1 MRYHLILLLILPI
14 LLLACGEEKEDATEK
29 APEMV
34 IIEPPPLAD
43 TAYNPENEVVFEY
56 TIWKEYAHLAT
67 QVPKEAADSVMR
79 TATQSSPDPR
89 LVRQRLKDGLARL
102 NARQDTLA
110 RYTIE
115 QKYGIS
121 QDSIQAIIVE
131 VEAKLK
137 SGEIER

>member
-1 MRYHLILLLILPI
+1 
-14 LLLACGEEKEDATEK
+14 
-29 APEMV
+29 MV

-79 TATQSSPDPR
+79 AITQSSPDPR
-89 LVRQRLKDGLARL
+89 RVRQQLKDGLARL